1 MVIGPNISMNTLS
14 KVSLGMIDSF
24 VPNVIWAFLYNGK
37 KVYLNFNSVR
47 NYLGVKPQSKEISE
61 IIERNISSVIKMGAL
76 EITNGTV
83 FESKSITPIKD
94 NVDIKETKDLITER
108 YIQSLNK
115 NQNKLVLKK
124 GTVITP
130 LAKDKAR
137 ELGIDIEIK

>member
-1 MVIGPNISMNTLS
+1 
-14 KVSLGMIDSF
+14 
-24 VPNVIWAFLYNGK
+24 
-37 KVYLNFNSVR
+37 
-47 NYLGVKPQSKEISE
+47 
-61 IIERNISSVIKMGAL
+61 MGAL